1 MQAKNKERKKKE
13 QVITTKGGTLSFGD
27 LDLGAHAGSALI
39 LTTVRGAHL
48 KIKKIILWPIKKKMN
63 RPTFTC

>member
-27 LDLGAHAGSALI
+27 LDLGAVGSALI

-48 KIKKIILWPIKKKMN
+48 KIKVFHSLAN
-63 RPTFTC
+63 